1 MYSEAQN
8 RFYLTYHGW
17 RPPNLNSVHR
27 FKLAWGTSN
36 HDVIKKFEQILL
48 CHELLDLWSDFYR
61 KRTWFASF
69 LCWLMCSDS
78 VANAHVILE
87 VGKLDKY

>member
-1 MYSEAQN
+1 MKYTGAIFQTKK
-8 RFYLTYHGW
+8 RF
-17 RPPNLNSVHR
+17 V
-27 FKLAWGTSN
+27 FQLAWGTSN

-69 LCWLMCSDS
+69 LCWLMWGVGSS
-78 VANAHVILE
+78 VIWILS
-87 VGKLDKY
+87 KRDMYDQRN